1 MRPLSFST
9 SSSQE
14 LGLRAHAA
22 NFYWVVL
29 RKAAAGEPRL
39 MTEDKTGALF
49 HVVPSDAA
57 NRYGSLVRER
67 KHLLSPSLREN

>member
-1 MRPLSFST
+1 MNVSAQLVFNWGFS
-9 SSSQE
+9 
-14 LGLRAHAA
+14 LPGLRG
-22 NFYWVVL
+22 
-29 RKAAAGEPRL
+29 AAAGEPRL